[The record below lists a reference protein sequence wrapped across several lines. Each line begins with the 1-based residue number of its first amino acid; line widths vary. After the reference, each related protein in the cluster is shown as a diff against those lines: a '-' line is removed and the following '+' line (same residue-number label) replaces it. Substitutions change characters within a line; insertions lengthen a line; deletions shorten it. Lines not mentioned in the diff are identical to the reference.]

1 MADWAQVS
9 TAATDRA
16 VTLMPQSV
24 SWRVSCRCRPVPR
37 GTDFALGILGGAPH
51 QSLDQRGMACN
62 YSPRSGLRNPRGLG
76 SDWPLQ
82 TTDRSR
88 PSFWKRLDEGR

>member
-1 MADWAQVS
+1 MADWPQVS

-24 SWRVSCRCRPVPR
+24 SERVSCRCRRLPR

-62 YSPRSGLRNPRGLG
+62 YSPPVRPAQSTRTRVRLASSNHRSVKALLLEAPR
-76 SDWPLQ
+76 
-82 TTDRSR
+82 
-88 PSFWKRLDEGR
+88 